1 MKRIFAFALA
11 ALLVATM
18 AGCGNTNSSSQGASS
33 QSMVESSQSEADLT
47 SSQVESQATA
57 TGTGMKDGKTMDGF
71 MDAVKEIYSEIYTEE
86 IGDDMLKDL
95 YMVAPE
101 DVEAYVGEMSMV
113 NILAF
118 DILVVQAKEG
128 KVENV
133 KAALEQRKQNR
144 ISEFEF
150 YPVNGNDENTKNA
163 LVLTSGD
170 YAILVVCDD
179 YDSVQTILDE
189 YFTFE

>member
-1 MKRIFAFALA
+1 
-11 ALLVATM
+11 
-18 AGCGNTNSSSQGASS
+18 
-33 QSMVESSQSEADLT
+33 
-47 SSQVESQATA
+47 
-57 TGTGMKDGKTMDGF
+57 MDGF
-71 MDAVKEIYSEIYTEE
+71 MDAVKEIYSEIYTEK